1 MFSHQSWN
9 CGKMADNGK
18 MTRMQSSREGYI
30 LTVME
35 FDHCN
40 NNQCQS
46 GYRRS
51 FVHMISNIP
60 IIDAPHRER
69 LL

>member
-9 CGKMADNGK
+9 YGKMAENRK
-18 MTRMQSSREGYI
+18 MTRMWSSREEYI

-40 NNQCQS
+40 HNQCQS

-60 IIDAPHRER
+60 ITDAPQRER